1 MKKNLLLIITS
12 IIIFSL
18 VGCTT
23 TVPQEPENIPPEES
37 NNLLEEEVLTVLDY
51 YPFKENTVMDYQ
63 GIGNEFAEQKTFIE
77 FVEGNRAQMKIINP
91 GTTFVRV
98 LEYKD
103 GSLTEV
109 FAEGEFYHIENMLD
123 ATSNSENIIL
133 QEPLK
138 VGNTWEDSEGHN
150 VEITSINQSIETP
163 SGTYEALEI
172 TKKLEE
178 GSTEKRYYAKDIG
191 HVATIY
197 LDGEFE
203 VKTLLEEIDDEYEM
217 EVITYYPTAQDV
229 GTEYV
234 KQDIEFNTN
243 DNIEE
248 ILEDIMKNPPSNKLV
263 SPISK
268 NTKINKLHLN
278 RDSWTL
284 EADFSKEL
292 LTEMNAGSSF
302 ETEILKSITNTLGV
316 FYDVDKVYI
325 TLEGEPYASG
335 HYGISEGEY
344 FEVDLEG
351 INELEE

>member
-12 IIIFSL
+12 IMIFSL
-18 VGCTT
+18 VGCATT
-23 TVPQEPENIPPEES
+23 APQDQVKVPPVES
-37 NNLLEEEVLTVLDY
+37 NDLSKEEVLTVLDY

-77 FVEGNRAQMKIINP
+77 FVEGNRAQMKIVNP

-103 GSLTEV
+103 GALKEV
-109 FAEGEFYHIENMLD
+109 FSEGEFYHIENMLNS
-123 ATSNSENIIL
+123 TSNSEEIIL

-138 VGNTWEDSEGHN
+138 LGNAWEDSEGHN
-150 VEITSINQSIETP
+150 VEITSVSQSIETP

-172 TKKLEE
+172 TKKLDE

-197 LDGEFE
+197 VDGEFE
-203 VKTLLEEIDDEYEM
+203 VKTLLEEIDDEYETQ
-217 EVITYYPTAQDV
+217 VITYYPTSEDV
-229 GTEYV
+229 GTKYV
-234 KQDIEFNTN
+234 KQNIEFNTN
-243 DNIEE
+243 DDIEE
-248 ILEDIMKNPPSNKLV
+248 VLEGIMKNPPSDKLIA
-263 SPISK
+263 PISK
-268 NTKINKLHLN
+268 DTKINKLHLN

-302 ETEILKSITNTLGV
+302 ETEILKSITNTLGI

-325 TLEGEPYASG
+325 TVEGKPYASG
-335 HYGISEGEY
+335 HYGLSEGEY
-344 FEVDLEG
+344 FEVDSEG
-351 INELEE
+351 INELE